1 VQRSSTFFI
10 FFLEAGDRCDINL
23 ETKELQM
30 AEQNESHFQVQDE
43 NKARKFEAN
52 KKKREEVKQF
62 IDRCD
67 ERKLTEI
74 HAEVTRLK
82 RGFYL

>member
-1 VQRSSTFFI
+1 MKHISRVS
-10 FFLEAGDRCDINL
+10 
-23 ETKELQM
+23 KM
-30 AEQNESHFQVQDE
+30 AEKMKHKVQDE

>member
-1 VQRSSTFFI
+1 
-10 FFLEAGDRCDINL
+10 
-23 ETKELQM
+23 M
-30 AEQNESHFQVQDE
+30 AEQNQMHFQVQDE

-52 KKKREEVKQF
+52 KKKREEIKQF

>member
-1 VQRSSTFFI
+1 
-10 FFLEAGDRCDINL
+10 
-23 ETKELQM
+23 M
-30 AEQNESHFQVQDE
+30 AEQNESHFQVHDE
-43 NKARKFEAN
+43 NKARKYEAN
-52 KKKREEVKQF
+52 KKKREKVKTF